1 MAEERVT
8 SKNTPVALRP
18 VKGKGPKN
26 PGPCEILE
34 ICPVCGG
41 KLETVYERP
50 HQKVCAC
57 ADCHTSI
64 TVPVVAWDIARVKKK
79 TRVPLK
85 K

>member
-1 MAEERVT
+1 MV
-8 SKNTPVALRP
+8 LRSM
-18 VKGKGPKN
+18 KRTGPRN
-26 PGPCEILE
+26 PGPCDVLA

-50 HQKVCAC
+50 HQQVCAC
-57 ADCHTSI
+57 ADCQTTIS
-64 TVPVVAWDIARVKKK
+64 VPVVAWDIARVKKK

>member
-1 MAEERVT
+1 MT
-8 SKNTPVALRP
+8 SKDIRATWRA
-18 VKGKGPKN
+18 VKGTGPKN

-41 KLETVYERP
+41 TLEMVYERP

>member
-1 MAEERVT
+1 VT
-8 SKNTPVALRP
+8 SKNTPVILRE
-18 VKGKGPKN
+18 VKRKGPRH

-34 ICPVCGG
+34 TCPVCGG
-41 KLETVYERP
+41 KLEMVYERP

-57 ADCHTSI
+57 ADCHTTI

>member
-1 MAEERVT
+1 MV
-8 SKNTPVALRP
+8 LRSM
-18 VKGKGPKN
+18 KRAGPRN
-26 PGPCEILE
+26 PGPRDVLE

-41 KLETVYERP
+41 KLEAVYERP
-50 HQKVCAC
+50 HQQVCAC
-57 ADCHTSI
+57 ADCQTTI

>member
-1 MAEERVT
+1 MT
-8 SKNTPVALRP
+8 GKNAPVALRA
-18 VKGKGPKN
+18 VKGKDPKS
-26 PGPCEILE
+26 PGPCGILDT
-34 ICPVCGG
+34 CPVCGG
-41 KLETVYERP
+41 KLEMVYERP

-79 TRVPLK
+79 TRVPIK